1 MQENAA
7 TDGSN
12 EAQATVG
19 KLWEEHL
26 AAEFPAALRG
36 AEPAGID
43 TVMLDADIAGCVLTW
58 QNTGGYLDADRQ
70 RILLSRLGDLDRVL
84 PLLVET
90 HEIHYCRRLRRL
102 AVLISEH
109 GPVLSN

>member
-1 MQENAA
+1 M
-7 TDGSN
+7 DGSN

-26 AAEFPAALRG
+26 AAAFPTALRG
-36 AEPAGID
+36 AEAAGID
-43 TVMLDADIAGCVLTW
+43 MVMLDADIAGCVLTW

-70 RILLSRLGDLDRVL
+70 RILRSRLSDLDRVL

-90 HEIHYCRRLRRL
+90 NEIHYSQRLRLL
-102 AVLISEH
+102 AVLTSEH
-109 GPVLSN
+109 GPAPTN